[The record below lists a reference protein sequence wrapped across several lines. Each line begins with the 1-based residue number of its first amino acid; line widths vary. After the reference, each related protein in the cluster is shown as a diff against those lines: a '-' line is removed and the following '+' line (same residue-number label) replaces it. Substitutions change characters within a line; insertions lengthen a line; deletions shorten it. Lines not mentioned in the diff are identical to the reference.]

1 MSKGRH
7 AKLLINPNS
16 CRGRKSPHFARL
28 GEGVSIMSNSQLFVG
43 IDVSKTELQVAT
55 RPEGK
60 PMTFANTEDGIGVLI
75 DCLKSRCP
83 SLVVL
88 EATGGLEVSVVNA
101 MAVKGLPVVVV
112 NARQI
117 RDFAKAL
124 GRLAKTDRID
134 AEVIAQFA
142 EAVRPPLRPL
152 KDEQTQRL
160 HALNTRRSQLVAMI
174 RSEQN
179 RLHTAPKWTQK
190 EIKAHLKWL
199 KKALEKMD
207 KEISDLIKGSPIWRE
222 KDAILQSF
230 KGVGP
235 VTSAILLAAV
245 PELGTIASKPLCALI
260 GVAPLNRDSGQFR
273 GKRAVWGGRSN
284 VRSVLYMATMA
295 AIRFNPM
302 ISSFYKRLT
311 EAGKPHKVAMTAC
324 MRKTIVTLNSMIKNQ
339 TTWQPPIPEKCL
351 QKHLT

>member
-1 MSKGRH
+1 MSK
-7 AKLLINPNS
+7 S
-16 CRGRKSPHFARL
+16 D
-28 GEGVSIMSNSQLFVG
+28 VFVG
-43 IDVSKTELQVAT
+43 IDISKAELQVAT

-60 PMTFANTEDGIGVLI
+60 PMTFANTEDGIAFLI
-75 DCLKSRCP
+75 EFLKSLCP

-88 EATGGLEVSVVNA
+88 EATGGLEIAVVNA
-101 MAVKGLPVVVV
+101 MAVKEFPVVVV

-124 GRLAKTDRID
+124 GRLAKTDRVD

-142 EAVRPPLRPL
+142 EAVRPVLRPL

-160 HALNTRRSQLVAMI
+160 QALNTRRSQLVAMI

-179 RLHTAPKWTQK
+179 RLHSAPKWTVK
-190 EIKAHLKWL
+190 EIQSHLKWL
-199 KKALEKMD
+199 KNALEKMD
-207 KEISDLIKGSPIWRE
+207 KEIADLIKGSPIWCE
-222 KDAILQSF
+222 KNAILQSF

-245 PELGTIASKPLCALI
+245 PELGSIASKPLSALI
-260 GVAPLNRDSGQFR
+260 GVAPLNRDSGQSR
-273 GKRAVWGGRSN
+273 GKRVVWGGRQN

-295 AIRFNPM
+295 AIRFNPV
-302 ISSFYKRLT
+302 ISVFYTRLRD
-311 EAGKPHKVAMTAC
+311 AGKPHKVAITAC

-339 TTWQPPIPEKCL
+339 RYWHSPIPEKCF
-351 QKHLT
+351 QNT

>member
-1 MSKGRH
+1 
-7 AKLLINPNS
+7 
-16 CRGRKSPHFARL
+16 
-28 GEGVSIMSNSQLFVG
+28 MSNSDLFVG
-43 IDVSKTELQVAT
+43 IDVSKSELQVAV

-60 PMTFANTEDGIGVLI
+60 AMTFANTDDGIALLI
-75 DCLKSRCP
+75 DYLTPLRP

-88 EATGGLEVSVVNA
+88 EATGGLEISLVNA
-101 MAVKGLPVVVV
+101 MAVKEFPVVVV

-117 RDFAKAL
+117 RDFAKAI

-142 EAVRPPLRPL
+142 EAVRPPLRQL

-160 HALNTRRSQLVAMI
+160 HALNTRRRQLVAML

-179 RLHTAPKWTQK
+179 RLSSAPKWTQK
-190 EIKAHLKWL
+190 EIQTHLKWL

-222 KDAILQSF
+222 KEAILRSF

-235 VTSAILLAAV
+235 VTSATLLAAL
-245 PELGTIASKPLCALI
+245 PELGTIGSKPLSSLI

-273 GKRAVWGGRSN
+273 GKRAVWGGRDN

-295 AIRFNPM
+295 AIRFNPV
-302 ISSFYKRLT
+302 ISTFYTRLR
-311 EAGKPHKVAMTAC
+311 EAGKPHKVAITAC
-324 MRKTIVTLNSMIKNQ
+324 MRKIIVTLNSMIKNR
-339 TTWQPPIPEKCL
+339 THWHPRVLEKCL
-351 QKHLT
+351 